1 MYSHF
6 GGSEMSVAGVFI
18 MISSMSILPL
28 FPGAK
33 IAAESGEVMLSILGA
48 ILLSAVG
55 TFAVA
60 VTYFGQ
66 HEGLFPFLVYLS
78 AMLMILVIPQA
89 AFDYV
94 GAFAVRYA
102 KLRTI

>member
-1 MYSHF
+1 
-6 GGSEMSVAGVFI
+6 MSVAGVVI
-18 MISSMSILPL
+18 MISSMIVLPL
-28 FPGAK
+28 FTGAK
-33 IAAESGEVMLSILGA
+33 IAAAGGEVMLSILGA
-48 ILLSAVG
+48 LLLSAAG

-66 HEGLFPFLVYLS
+66 HEGFFPFLVYLS
-78 AMLMILVIPQA
+78 AILMVFVIPQA